1 MTHFRG
7 KIITLLA
14 ALSIFAL
21 TACGINDTIRDSVGA
36 TVDVLDDMIA
46 ELRGTSG
53 NWEQLV
59 RDAMEKLPADIQDRV
74 DTSLQRAISAAG
86 AEFSCRVDIIRDML
100 AQDIENIRASLT
112 GQPVRNIPPRFCSA
126 TPQNID
132 MARPPSFIT
141 FSGYNFDSDVL
152 VRLVTTSSEATVASN
167 HVTRNSHYN
176 VTVNLSGSGLR
187 LGLNALR
194 LVLRWRD
201 QELGAA
207 AIAQPVCQE
216 RQVFINAFDAS
227 YQPPH
232 TRGDR
237 NFDSNGP
244 RVIVRTT
251 LFNMRSGVE
260 YTIYMKAEEWK
271 NGRPKD
277 DFTTAE
283 GTSPRRRVNYSPPN
297 GWEIIRINTSNRAT
311 FSHVLSGHG
320 THRLPGIAPVREFE
334 FVGDTDGDE
343 AGSRTRVTVQFDRI
357 DIIIRQNS
365 NCVNR

>member
-1 MTHFRG
+1 ML
-7 KIITLLA
+7 LLA
-14 ALSIFAL
+14 ALLMFAL
-21 TACGINDTIRDSVGA
+21 TACGLQGTIRDSVGA

-59 RDAMEKLPADIQDRV
+59 RDAMEKLPADIQNRV

-112 GQPVRNIPPRFCSA
+112 GQPVRAIPPRFCSA
-126 TPQNID
+126 VPQNID
-132 MARPPSFIT
+132 MAHPVAFIT
-141 FSGYNFDSDVL
+141 FSGYNFDDDVQ
-152 VRLVTTSSEATVASN
+152 VRLVTTSGESAVSST

-176 VTVNLSGSGLR
+176 VTVNLSGTGLR
-187 LGLNALR
+187 LGLNAVR

-207 AIAQPVCQE
+207 AIAQPVCEE
-216 RQVFINAFDAS
+216 RQAFINAFDNA

-237 NFDSNGP
+237 DFDGNGP
-244 RVIVRTT
+244 RVTIRTS

-271 NGRPKD
+271 NGRAKD

-283 GTSPRRRVNYSPPN
+283 GTSPRRRINYSPPN
-297 GWEIIRINTSNRAT
+297 GWEIIRINTSNSAT
-311 FSHVLSGHG
+311 FGQVLSGHG
-320 THRLPGIAPVREFE
+320 VHRVPGNAPVREFE
-334 FVGDTDGDE
+334 IVGDTSGDE
-343 AGSRTRVTVQFDRI
+343 SGTDTRVTVQFDRI
-357 DIIIRQNS
+357 DITIRQTA